1 MIEPQTIT
9 ITNPSEFEDKFAK
22 KRHQDSI
29 KESIDKLV
37 KAAFFRKYR
46 LMPTSDIKFGM
57 SKKKVKGREQLNVYH
72 KKQSGQLLKIGIIEV
87 IITQDCATF
96 KLLDN
101 EKEEK

>member
-1 MIEPQTIT
+1 MSDPQVIT
-9 ITNPSEFEDKFAK
+9 IDNPRKFNHESEKQSHE
-22 KRHQDSI
+22 RTI

-101 EKEEK
+101 EKEDK